1 MTAKSNSSEPYVRLA
16 TSADAAAIVEIYNY
30 YITDTI
36 ITFEEEIISAA
47 EMARRMND
55 IAALNL
61 PWLVAEVE
69 GQVAGYA
76 YAGSFRTRSA
86 FRFTAEVTVY
96 LDLKYA
102 GQGLGTKLYADLFAK
117 LKESG
122 IHVVIGGISL
132 PNESSVALHEKFGME
147 KVAHFKEVGYKF
159 NQWIDVGFWQRML

>member
-1 MTAKSNSSEPYVRLA
+1 MTANSNASEPIVRLA

-30 YITDTI
+30 YITNTI
-36 ITFEEEIISAA
+36 ITFEEEVISEA
-47 EMARRMND
+47 EMSRRMFD

-76 YAGSFRTRSA
+76 YAGQFRTRIA
-86 FRFTAEVTVY
+86 FRYTVEVTVY
-96 LDLKYA
+96 LDMKYA
-102 GQGLGTKLYADLFAK
+102 GRGLGSKLYEELFAK
-117 LKESG
+117 LKELG
-122 IHVVIGGISL
+122 IHVAIGGISL

-159 NQWIDVGFWQRML
+159 DQWIDVGFWQRML